1 MVFIISQML
10 DVKWTRSEYV
20 EHDVF
25 LSSEHD
31 VFLSSDYGVIA
42 THTPE
47 NGSLSCFM
55 EDPTNLPTLN
65 LFTIEEVNPG
75 SPF

>member
-1 MVFIISQML
+1 
-10 DVKWTRSEYV
+10 
-20 EHDVF
+20 

>member
-1 MVFIISQML
+1 ML

-20 EHDVF
+20 
-25 LSSEHD
+25 EHD